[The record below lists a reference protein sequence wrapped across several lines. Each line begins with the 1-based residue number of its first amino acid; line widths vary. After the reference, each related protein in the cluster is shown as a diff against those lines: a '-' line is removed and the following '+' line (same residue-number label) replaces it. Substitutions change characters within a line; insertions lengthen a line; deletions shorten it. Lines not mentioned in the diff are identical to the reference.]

1 MSKVKL
7 KNLAEE
13 MSVEIKDILA
23 KCKDLSIIARS
34 SASNITEEE
43 AEKIKLAFSNQDTDF
58 NNKKSPRD
66 IVKRSGAT
74 VTIRRKQA
82 PKKPVEEKKAALDE
96 DASDSPVEPKMPD
109 TTSSQTIVKDVDAGS
124 VETDISDNTQDAPA
138 PSGSK
143 RAYTPPPPGQK
154 TTKPVEPEAEKSGK
168 HSDRPRFSP
177 GQGQDR
183 KKESK
188 DSKPA

>member
-43 AEKIKLAFSNQDTDF
+43 AEKIKLAFSNQDTDL

-82 PKKPVEEKKAALDE
+82 PKKPVEEKKAALR
-96 DASDSPVEPKMPD
+96 SLLR
-109 TTSSQTIVKDVDAGS
+109 
-124 VETDISDNTQDAPA
+124 
-138 PSGSK
+138 K
-143 RAYTPPPPGQK
+143 RKQHLMK
-154 TTKPVEPEAEKSGK
+154 I
-168 HSDRPRFSP
+168 
-177 GQGQDR
+177 
-183 KKESK
+183 
-188 DSKPA
+188 

>member
-7 KNLAEE
+7 KNLAVE

-43 AEKIKLAFSNQDTDF
+43 AEKIKLAFSNQDTDL

-96 DASDSPVEPKMPD
+96 DASGSPVEPKMPD
-109 TTSSQTIVKDVDAGS
+109 TTSSQTTVKDIDAGS
-124 VETDISDNTQDAPA
+124 VETDIPDNTQDAPA
-138 PSGSK
+138 SSGSK
-143 RAYTPPPPGQK
+143 RAYTPPLPDQK
-154 TTKPVEPEAEKSGK
+154 TTKPVEPEAEKLGK
-168 HSDRPRFSP
+168 HSVISIEL
-177 GQGQDR
+177 
-183 KKESK
+183 K
-188 DSKPA
+188 